1 MPDSGVFEYLAA
13 GLRGAVSRTN
23 ALPNCAFCVLVFG
36 LSATLSYPRG
46 SPRSCSHI
54 ATSGAVPAVP
64 RDYFSQYITIGIFVL
79 VGLGLVG
86 VTLQLAR
93 LVRPN
98 VPTREKYTTYE
109 SGIDPIGRGWTQT
122 NVRYYIFALLFVIF
136 DVEAVFLF
144 PWAIVFERLGTQAF
158 IEMLIFIAILAFA
171 LLYAIRKKMLEWL

>member
-1 MPDSGVFEYLAA
+1 M
-13 GLRGAVSRTN
+13 
-23 ALPNCAFCVLVFG
+23 
-36 LSATLSYPRG
+36 
-46 SPRSCSHI
+46 
-54 ATSGAVPAVP
+54 P

-79 VGLGLVG
+79 VGLALVG

-98 VPTREKYTTYE
+98 VPHPDKYTTYE
-109 SGIDPIGRGWTQT
+109 SGIDPIGRGWAQT

-158 IEMLIFIAILAFA
+158 IEMLVFIAILAFA